1 MHDIEATCEQSSGQS
16 LGARGR
22 RRDGGAV
29 AHRAKHGG
37 AWGDGGSWI
46 WLYMRGGN
54 SGVLQGAKLGKEG
67 IIMSKGYK
75 LQRCIIE
82 VFI

>member
-1 MHDIEATCEQSSGQS
+1 MNRVVASRLGREEGGGMVALSRIEPSM
-16 LGARGR
+16 
-22 RRDGGAV
+22 
-29 AHRAKHGG
+29 GG
-37 AWGDGGSWI
+37 AWGGGGSLI

-82 VFI
+82 VFIWHLVH